1 MQIVVLGGGSTGEHF
16 VGALRRLDHDAE
28 ITVVERRLVGGEC
41 SYWACM
47 PTKTM
52 LRAPEL
58 VAEAG
63 RSYGAVTGAKL
74 DPQRVFAFRD
84 AVAERDDASQVA
96 WLESQNA
103 KLIRGDAVAVEP
115 GVLSVDDEALQYD
128 RLVIAT
134 GSSPAIPAIE
144 GIESVDYWTNVEAT
158 ETLEVPRRLVVLG
171 GGPVGCE
178 LA

>member
-1 MQIVVLGGGSTGEHF
+1 MHVVVLGGGSSGEHF

-58 VAEAG
+58 VAEAE

-74 DPQRVFAFRD
+74 DPQHVFAWRD
-84 AVAERDDASQVA
+84 QVAERDDSSQVE
-96 WLESQNA
+96 WLEAQNA
-103 KLIRGDAVAVEP
+103 KLIRGDGVAVEP
-115 GVLSVDDEALQYD
+115 GVLSGDGEGLQYD
-128 RLVIAT
+128 RLGVAT
-134 GSSPAIPAIE
+134 
-144 GIESVDYWTNVEAT
+144 
-158 ETLEVPRRLVVLG
+158 
-171 GGPVGCE
+171 
-178 LA
+178 